1 MPKGAIHYTGTNFSR
16 LRRLDVVSRVR
27 ALTHQRMMQRP
38 QWLTYAERAPP
49 LELSSLH
56 LKCRRVHNTYLALT
70 RELLQKYPDV
80 RFQDCFVE
88 GNDPVKG
95 LDTFRADHPAMQFV
109 ALQLRL
115 MNQGVPKAAAFKKAE
130 EAFRERRAALERSQK
145 VHMASAIAAAAALDP
160 AAAAGAAM
168 PASSA
173 PLSTAEGIG
182 SVQPMFTS
190 GGAYWQMEIARS
202 QMKHLLHIRR
212 VLRQLRDRAEQ
223 ANPNDASEHDAS
235 SSSASAGPKHRRFP
249 SLRQRAFSGLRPS
262 SRQPRRGSGDVETL
276 QYPSS
281 INTEGES
288 LDAELVGSEDS
299 WR

>member
-1 MPKGAIHYTGTNFSR
+1 MSWERVGLQAVTNRCARARAGRTKDHLYTSSILAQQSAFTMPKGAIHYTGTNFSR

-115 MNQGVPKAAAFKKAE
+115 MNQGVPKAAAFKK
-130 EAFRERRAALERSQK
+130 
-145 VHMASAIAAAAALDP
+145 
-160 AAAAGAAM
+160 
-168 PASSA
+168 
-173 PLSTAEGIG
+173 
-182 SVQPMFTS
+182 
-190 GGAYWQMEIARS
+190 MEIARS